1 MDWDTLLGP
10 IATGA
15 LGAISE
21 ILPLAVPVLVAL
33 ISISVAIRIFGKFG
47 ARR

>member
-1 MDWDTLLGP
+1 MDWDVLLGP

-15 LGAISE
+15 LGAITDV
-21 ILPLAVPVLVAL
+21 LPLAVPVLVAL
-33 ISISVAIRIFGKFG
+33 ISISVALRIFGKFG